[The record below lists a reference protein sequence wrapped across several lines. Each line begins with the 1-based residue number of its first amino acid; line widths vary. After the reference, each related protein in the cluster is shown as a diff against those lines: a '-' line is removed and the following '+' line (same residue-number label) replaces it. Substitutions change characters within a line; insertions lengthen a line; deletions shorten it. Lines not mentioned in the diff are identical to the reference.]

1 MPAFDVSEN
10 DEIKQSVQFEKEIKR
25 AVRPYVLPTLLLYDA
40 GVYRIW
46 NPYIWECPTSSLQEH
61 FDRYV
66 RSIHLEAGCGTGYL
80 PDRCG
85 RFDNRSAGDAHN
97 QWVLTLLDYSPGSL
111 AWAGR
116 RLRRYRPHLIQHNLF
131 NPLPHL
137 SHRFESVCLNY
148 VLHCLPGSL
157 AHKASVIANLKAV
170 MAPEGVLF
178 GSTILGA
185 AAATNDWA
193 RAVLTFY
200 NFIGSFHNIPD
211 TAEDLAAALSK
222 QFQYHICRVI
232 GSVAIFAASDRKL

>member
-1 MPAFDVSEN
+1 MDEN
-10 DEIKQSVQFEKEIKR
+10 NALQKTIQFEKETKR
-25 AVRPYVLPTLLLYDA
+25 AVRPYVFPTLLLYDA

-46 NPYIWECPTSSLQEH
+46 NPYIWECPSSYLQDH

-66 RSIHLEAGCGTGYL
+66 SSIHLEAGCGTGYL

-85 RFDNRSAGDAHN
+85 KFSCRIAGN
-97 QWVLTLLDYSPGSL
+97 PGKEWLLTLLDYSPGSL

-116 RLRRYRPHLIQHNLF
+116 RLRRYRPQLIQHNLF

-137 SHRFESVCLNY
+137 NHLFESVCLNY

-185 AAATNDWA
+185 TAATNNLA

-200 NFIGSFHNIPD
+200 NFIGSFHNTSD
-211 TAEDLAAALSK
+211 TAEDLAAALAK

-232 GSVAIFAASDRKL
+232 GSVALFAASDRKL

>member
-1 MPAFDVSEN
+1 MDEN
-10 DEIKQSVQFEKEIKR
+10 NALQKTIQFEKETKR
-25 AVRPYVLPTLLLYDA
+25 AVRPYVFPTLLLYDA

-46 NPYIWECPTSSLQEH
+46 NPYIWECPSSYLQDH

-66 RSIHLEAGCGTGYL
+66 SSIHLEAGCGTGYL

-85 RFDNRSAGDAHN
+85 KFSCRIAGN
-97 QWVLTLLDYSPGSL
+97 PGKEWLLTLLDYSPGSL

-116 RLRRYRPHLIQHNLF
+116 RLRRYRPQLMQHNLF

-137 SHRFESVCLNY
+137 NHLFESVCLNY
-148 VLHCLPGSL
+148 VLHCLPGSC

-185 AAATNDWA
+185 TAATNNWA

-200 NFIGSFHNIPD
+200 NFIGSFHNTSD
-211 TAEDLAAALSK
+211 TAEDLAAALAK

-232 GSVAIFAASDRKL
+232 GSVALFAASDRKL

>member
-1 MPAFDVSEN
+1 MDEN
-10 DEIKQSVQFEKEIKR
+10 NAIQKTIQFEKETKR
-25 AVRPYVLPTLLLYDA
+25 AVRPYVFPTLLLYDA

-46 NPYIWECPTSSLQEH
+46 NPYIWECPSSYLQDH

-66 RSIHLEAGCGTGYL
+66 SSIHLEAGCGTGYL

-85 RFDNRSAGDAHN
+85 KFSCRIAGN
-97 QWVLTLLDYSPGSL
+97 PGKEWLLTLLDYSPGSL

-116 RLRRYRPHLIQHNLF
+116 RLRRYRPQLIQHNLF

-137 SHRFESVCLNY
+137 NHLFESVCLNY

-185 AAATNDWA
+185 TAATNNLA

-200 NFIGSFHNIPD
+200 NFIGSFHNTSD
-211 TAEDLAAALSK
+211 TAEDLAAALAK

-232 GSVAIFAASDRKL
+232 GSVALFAASDRKL